1 MLLWFHSAFD
11 NLVKN
16 HDKFFLAQF
25 YSIGSPNSKEK
36 NCLFLAL
43 YML

>member
-1 MLLWFHSAFD
+1 MQKCLTHLH
-11 NLVKN
+11 NVIVE
-16 HDKFFLAQF
+16 FFLAQF